1 MDGFV
6 LSIDQGT
13 SATKA
18 CIFDHGGRIVATSSH
33 AVPRYYPQ
41 EGWVE
46 EDPEEMWRSVLL
58 AVGDALKDARILPE
72 DLQALGISN
81 QQCTTVVWNRRTGEP
96 IGRAIVWQDC
106 RTLSICER
114 FTARELDEAGRRTGC
129 RPIPNL
135 SSVKLRWLLENDR
148 AVQKALANGELLF
161 GTVDSWLVWKLT
173 GGAGASAAGAA
184 NGAGTAGAAVHVTDV
199 SNASNTGMLNTE
211 SLDWDEA
218 MLAKLDIPRSILPA
232 IRSSS
237 EVYGHTKPEVFFG
250 ASVPIAACVGDQ
262 GAAAFGQACIGP
274 GMMKNTYG
282 TGAFMTRSTGKLR
295 LLPEGGLGS
304 TATWALGGSAY
315 YCVESFANVSGEV
328 IDWLATNLGFMR
340 DAGEADGLAIQV
352 PDSGG
357 VYFVPSMAGL
367 QTPIWKPRA
376 RGTIWGLGFGSTKQH
391 ITRAALEAMAYQTR
405 DSLERLESTYGFK
418 AESLRVDGGSTRS
431 DFLMQFQADILGIP
445 IERPVVTEASSLGA
459 AYLAGLAIGYWGS
472 VDEAVS
478 NWRLDTR
485 FEPRLGA
492 SRRDELYSGWLEA
505 VELAGGWKERRPG
518 PAPKP
523 QKDGRLEALSPREK
537 EVMRHFVAGR
547 SMREVSVL
555 LRTSIKTVE
564 KQRRDAMAKLGADNL
579 ATAVRI
585 CLELGLAAR
594 E

>member
-18 CIFDHGGRIVATSSH
+18 CIFNHGGRIVASSSH
-33 AVPRYYPQ
+33 SVSRYYPQ

-46 EDPEEMWRSVLL
+46 QDPEELWRSVIL

-72 DLQALGISN
+72 DIQALGISN

-106 RTLSICER
+106 RTLAICER
-114 FTARELDEAGRRTGC
+114 FSARELDEAGRRTGC

-135 SSVKLRWLLENDR
+135 SSVKLRWLIENDR
-148 AVQKALANGELLF
+148 AVQKALAQGELLF

-173 GGAGASAAGAA
+173 GGTGSGSP
-184 NGAGTAGAAVHVTDV
+184 VHVTDV
-199 SNASNTGMLNTE
+199 SNASNTGMLDTE

-237 EVYGHTKPEVFFG
+237 EVYGHTRPEVFFG
-250 ASVPIAACVGDQ
+250 AAVPIAACVGDQ
-262 GAAAFGQACIGP
+262 GAAAFGQACIEP

-282 TGAFMTRSTGKLR
+282 TGAFMTRSTGTLR
-295 LLPEGGLGS
+295 LLPEDGLGS
-304 TATWALGGSAY
+304 TATWALGGLAF

-328 IDWLATNLGFMR
+328 IDWLAANLGFMR

-367 QTPIWKPRA
+367 QTPLWKPRA

-418 AESLRVDGGSTRS
+418 AECLRVDGGSTRS

-445 IERPVVTEASSLGA
+445 IERPAVTEASSLGA
-459 AYLAGLAIGYWGS
+459 ACLAGLAIGYWAS
-472 VDEAVS
+472 VEEAVS

-485 FEPRLGA
+485 FEPRIGA
-492 SRRDELYSGWLEA
+492 SRRDELYAGWLEA
-505 VELAGGWKERRPG
+505 VELAGDWKERRPRFA
-518 PAPKP
+518 PAPR
-523 QKDGRLEALSPREK
+523 KDGRLEALSPREK
-537 EVMRHFVAGR
+537 EVMRHFVSGK
-547 SMREVSVL
+547 SMREVSIL
-555 LRTSIKTVE
+555 LRTNIKTVE

-585 CLELGLAAR
+585 CLELGLVAR

>member
-18 CIFDHGGRIVATSSH
+18 CIFDRGGRIVAASSQ
-33 AVPRYYPQ
+33 PLSRYYPQ

-46 EDPEEMWRSVLL
+46 EDPEEIWRSVLL

-72 DLQALGISN
+72 DIKALGISN

-114 FTARELDEAGRRTGC
+114 FSARELDEAGRRTGC

-173 GGAGASAAGAA
+173 GSAVPGAGGARD
-184 NGAGTAGAAVHVTDV
+184 AVHVTDV

-211 SLDWDEA
+211 NLDWDEA
-218 MLAKLDIPRSILPA
+218 MLAKLDIPRSILPE

-250 ASVPIAACVGDQ
+250 ASVPIAACAGDQ
-262 GAAAFGQACIGP
+262 GAAAFGQACIEP

-282 TGAFMTRSTGKLR
+282 TGAFMTRSTGRQR

-304 TATWALGGSAY
+304 TATWALGGSAF

-367 QTPIWKPRA
+367 QTPLWKPRA

-405 DSLERLESTYGFK
+405 DSLERLEATYGFK

-445 IERPVVTEASSLGA
+445 IERPAVTEASSLGA
-459 AYLAGLAIGYWGS
+459 AYLAGLAIGYWDS

-478 NWRLDTR
+478 NWRLETR
-485 FEPRLGA
+485 FEPRIGT
-492 SRRDELYSGWLEA
+492 SRRDELYAGWLEA
-505 VELAGGWKERRPG
+505 VELAGDWKERRPRLAARP
-518 PAPKP
+518 PADK
-523 QKDGRLEALSPREK
+523 RLEALSPREK
-537 EVMRHFVAGR
+537 EVMRHFVSGK
-547 SMREVSVL
+547 SMREVSTL
-555 LRTSIKTVE
+555 LRTNIKTVE
-564 KQRRDAMAKLGADNL
+564 KQRRDAMVKLGADNL

-585 CLELGLAAR
+585 CLELGLAPR